1 MTRRTTP
8 SLAELAGEPTGRIVP
23 LRPVPPAQPARRSVH
38 RLHLPRRHHGPV
50 VESVGGVA
58 LCHDRDCWSVVLDR
72 SGRPHRHADLD
83 GRIALVR
90 AVGDRFLALA
100 CRADGPNDALA
111 ALRSGASLGAP
122 VGGAQLE
129 AMLRSRSDVAV
140 RDDRLVRGDRPD
152 TEATV
157 CLVVQGGSDMS
168 VLVEL
173 GRVSVE
179 RDLLADS
186 DTQRVLV
193 AISAGAD
200 ELAEVV
206 ASATR
211 TALEAGVEIRPCWG
225 AMRAAWERTVPVI
238 LSGDLP

>member
-1 MTRRTTP
+1 
-8 SLAELAGEPTGRIVP
+8 
-23 LRPVPPAQPARRSVH
+23 
-38 RLHLPRRHHGPV
+38 
-50 VESVGGVA
+50 
-58 LCHDRDCWSVVLDR
+58 
-72 SGRPHRHADLD
+72 
-83 GRIALVR
+83 
-90 AVGDRFLALA
+90 
-100 CRADGPNDALA
+100 
-111 ALRSGASLGAP
+111 
-122 VGGAQLE
+122 
-129 AMLRSRSDVAV
+129 
-140 RDDRLVRGDRPD
+140 
-152 TEATV
+152 
-157 CLVVQGGSDMS
+157 MS